1 MRELRELIELLDWTN
16 NSDYNYLIRKKDA
29 YLTHPD
35 DDTFY
40 ELQGLAAAIYSD
52 AKYAFSC
59 KEVTI
64 DELHLI
70 QSHLLGGLYHAPK

>member
-1 MRELRELIELLDWTN
+1 MRELKELIELLDWTN
-16 NSDYNYLIRKKDA
+16 DSDYNYLINKKCT
-29 YLTHPD
+29 YLKHPTED
-35 DDTFY
+35 VFCD
-40 ELQGLAAAIYSD
+40 LQKLAVAIYSD

-59 KEVTI
+59 EEITL

>member
-1 MRELRELIELLDWTN
+1 MRELKELIELLDWTN
-16 NSDYNYLIRKKDA
+16 DSDYNYLINKKCA
-29 YLTHPD
+29 YLKN
-35 DDTFY
+35 
-40 ELQGLAAAIYSD
+40 LAVAIYSD

-59 KEVTI
+59 EEITL

>member
-1 MRELRELIELLDWTN
+1 MRELRELIELLGWTN
-16 NSDYNYLIRKKDA
+16 NSDYNYLIRKKDV

-59 KEVTI
+59 GEITL

>member
-1 MRELRELIELLDWTN
+1 MRELKELIELLGWTN
-16 NSDYNYLIRKKDA
+16 SSDYNYLINKKDA

-35 DDTFY
+35 DDAFY

-52 AKYAFSC
+52 AKFAFSC
-59 KEVTI
+59 NEITL

-70 QSHLLGGLYHAPK
+70 QSPLLGGLYHAPK

>member
-1 MRELRELIELLDWTN
+1 MRELKELIELLDWTDN
-16 NSDYNYLIRKKDA
+16 NDYNYLINKKCT
-29 YLTHPD
+29 YLKHPD

-52 AKYAFSC
+52 AKFAFSC
-59 KEVTI
+59 NEITL

-70 QSHLLGGLYHAPK
+70 QSHLLGGLYQAPK